1 METGI
6 QSSFIPHD
14 AGDVKVSSPRIGGN
28 GFSDL
33 ILLLSI
39 VLLVASGAIAGGVF
53 LYEKYLQT
61 ATNSKIDQLQR
72 AKSAFEPSLIMELTR
87 LDDRMHAA
95 AAILSGHIAPSVIFD
110 ALEKA
115 TLTTI
120 AFDSFDLN
128 IADQQR
134 ITIKMNGVAE
144 SVNSIA
150 LQAQLFSKNGVIS
163 SPIFTGIGRDVDGVH
178 FAVSAQI
185 NPAAIT
191 YAQSLSGEELPPQQQ
206 SIQSSQQAQPAQV
219 PAAQKQPASPFGGRA
234 QVNTSSE

>member
-14 AGDVKVSSPRIGGN
+14 AGDVKMSAPRIGGN

-39 VLLVASGAIAGGVF
+39 VLLVASGALAGGVF

-61 ATNSKIDQLQR
+61 STDSKMEQLQR
-72 AKSAFEPSLIMELTR
+72 AKNAFEPSLIIELTR

-95 AAILSGHIAPSVIFD
+95 AAILSGHIAPSVIFG

-115 TLTTI
+115 TLTTV
-120 AFDSFDLN
+120 AFGSLDLN
-128 IADQQR
+128 IADHQR
-134 ITIKMNGVAE
+134 ITIKMDGVAR

-163 SPIFTGIGRDVDGVH
+163 SPLFSGIGRDVDCVH

-191 YAQSLSGEELPPQQQ
+191 YAQSLSDTELPPQQQ
-206 SIQSSQQAQPAQV
+206 SAQSGQQAQPAQV
-219 PAAQKQPASPFGGRA
+219 PVVPQRPASPFGGKA
-234 QVNTSSE
+234 QVDTSE